1 MTVGLLFYG
10 GIMSEEVIVLTDI
23 DAVKAFLTDGDD
35 DSIQEVIF
43 TQGDINNGET
53 E

>member
-1 MTVGLLFYG
+1 
-10 GIMSEEVIVLTDI
+10 MSEKVIVLTDI
-23 DAVKAFLTDGDD
+23 DAVTSFLTNGDD

-43 TQGDINNGET
+43 TQGELDNGET

>member
-1 MTVGLLFYG
+1 MG